1 MLIKYETN
9 GIITDWENADRSLV
23 LAMLANPPQTVIV
36 RVKDFYP
43 LSPDSDREVKLEFE
57 IFYALAY
64 EFLLDE
70 ERQKTWDRRY
80 LDRHD
85 LEQLE
90 ITGHGSLVGG
100 NVVDDFDRKEKHKRV
115 NESISKL
122 SPTYQ
127 RRVRLY
133 YYFDFS
139 QEEIAAIDEVRQE
152 SVWESL
158 MYARKKL
165 KNILGDYMNTL

>member
-1 MLIKYETN
+1 MLIRYETN
-9 GIITDWENADRSLV
+9 GITTNWENVDRSLV

-43 LSPDSDREVKLEFE
+43 SSPDSDREVKLDSE
-57 IFYALAY
+57 IFFALAY

-80 LDRHD
+80 RDSHD

-90 ITGHGSLVGG
+90 LTGHGSLVGG
-100 NVVDDFDRKEKHKRV
+100 NVVDDFDLKEKHKQV
-115 NESISKL
+115 SESISKL

-133 YYFDFS
+133 YYFGFS
-139 QEEIAAIDEVRQE
+139 QEEIAAIDGVRQE

-158 MYARKKL
+158 MCARKKL
-165 KNILGDYMNTL
+165 KKILGDYKNTL